1 MMKATAEGK
10 KGKFKLA
17 FAELTE
23 RTWKEN
29 RLLWWKCVQNATRGC
44 REWAKTL
51 INDKLTQFFPEKWSR
66 VSGDRAGMNTGFLQS
81 NNRPLLS
88 SKTSHFRN
96 EAKSETF
103 LVKMNFTCMRITYHF
118 HINSVTLIRG
128 GGGGSQKHRPLGP
141 QFGPKIRALAGSTTA
156 LDPVLK
162 QRLEA
167 TLTWNIVRD
176 KDNSCLQRWIPKH

>member
-29 RLLWWKCVQNATRGC
+29 RLWWKWVQNATRGC

-51 INDKLTQFFPEKWSR
+51 INDKLTQFCPEKWSR

-103 LVKMNFTCMRITYHF
+103 LVKMNFTCMRITYHYF
-118 HINSVTLIRG
+118 FSHQQRHTYKGGRG
-128 GGGGSQKHRPLGP
+128 GAVSKTSALGASVWSKNK
-141 QFGPKIRALAGSTTA
+141 GPGWIHHCTWPCFETEAWSNS
-156 LDPVLK
+156 DMEYC
-162 QRLEA
+162 QR
-167 TLTWNIVRD
+167 
-176 KDNSCLQRWIPKH
+176 

>member
-10 KGKFKLA
+10 KGQFPLA

-29 RLLWWKCVQNATRGC
+29 RLWWKWVQNATRRS
-44 REWAKTL
+44 REWGKTL
-51 INDKLTQFFPEKWSR
+51 INDKLTQFCPEKWSR

-96 EAKSETF
+96 EAKCETF

-128 GGGGSQKHRPLGP
+128 GGGAVSKTSALGASVWSKNK
-141 QFGPKIRALAGSTTA
+141 GPG
-156 LDPVLK
+156 
-162 QRLEA
+162 
-167 TLTWNIVRD
+167 
-176 KDNSCLQRWIPKH
+176 WIHHCT